1 MRGVFVSDR
10 QPGPVAPLSSW
21 AVISAP
27 CERPPAISRI
37 RPAGRRTSG
46 LSNGARPWCATIW
59 TAACWSR
66 RWALSRM
73 AHAYCLLSSQP
84 LRPGSPQA
92 RSTGLAARDS
102 LRSCRLVL
110 SKFPPCAWDIAV
122 VGWVQPINGDGL
134 HPSYVG
140 ASSEFCRG
148 GKIENIP
155 RGRGES
161 PGAASLGRRPQAPV
175 CTEALK
181 LASRPGLDCAAE
193 RASARPRRGG
203 RSESPGTEPLVR
215 VRRIQKSP
223 RFSPEALNLAPRPG
237 LEPGTQ

>member
-21 AVISAP
+21 AAWAVSAP
-27 CERPPAISRI
+27 RERPPAIPRI

-46 LSNGARPWCATIW
+46 LSNGARLWCATIW

-110 SKFPPCAWDIAV
+110 SKFSTLRLGHCSRRMGATHQWR
-122 VGWVQPINGDGL
+122 WVAPIL
-134 HPSYVG
+134 RR
-140 ASSEFCRG
+140 SELRVLPKREDRKKSRG
-148 GKIENIP
+148 GEANHL
-155 RGRGES
+155 GQS
-161 PGAASLGRRPQAPV
+161 PW
-175 CTEALK
+175 
-181 LASRPGLDCAAE
+181 
-193 RASARPRRGG
+193 
-203 RSESPGTEPLVR
+203 
-215 VRRIQKSP
+215 
-223 RFSPEALNLAPRPG
+223 
-237 LEPGTQ
+237 